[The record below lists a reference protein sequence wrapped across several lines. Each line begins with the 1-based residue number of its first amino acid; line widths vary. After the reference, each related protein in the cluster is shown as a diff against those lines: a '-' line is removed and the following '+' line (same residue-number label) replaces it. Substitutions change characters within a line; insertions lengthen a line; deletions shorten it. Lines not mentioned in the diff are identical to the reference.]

1 VILLRSRPRRHDVPL
16 PATLSR
22 RWALTLA
29 AAALAMA
36 GRIVVPLGV
45 RYIAGADLRDS
56 AHVAILAVAAVGGV
70 LVTGAGSYLSN
81 VRVLRAAEEMIAALR
96 SAAFARIHQ
105 MPVLI
110 LDRESRGAL
119 VANVTTDIDALS
131 AFLQFGGLAAVLST
145 GQILLATVLMAI
157 YSWQL
162 TLTLWCLM
170 LSSAFGFLPVQRRV
184 GRAYAE
190 VREHVGNMFARLSEA
205 LVGVETIQAFD
216 ARSRVMADID
226 ETIGAYSRKARH
238 AAQLTT
244 NGFAAAVLISGIAL
258 LIVVVGGAWL
268 GAAGNLD
275 LGRILAVLF
284 LVQLIMGPLQA
295 MAEALNLLQN
305 AVAGWRRVSA
315 LLRAPAGVTDLDG
328 ATVDLPRG
336 PAEICFENV
345 GFAYPGRPAVLQ
357 AVSLTLRPGCRVAV
371 VGQTGSG
378 KTTLGRLVTRLL
390 DPTEGRITID
400 GVDLQRVRPSALR
413 ARIAYAP
420 QEGFLFDRSVA
431 ENIAWGRPGTGHAD
445 IVAALAQLGLT
456 EWAQSLPL
464 GLATPVGQRGE
475 HLSAGERQLV
485 ALARVFLREPDMLV
499 LDEATSDI
507 DPATE
512 VRLTTALTA
521 ATQGRT
527 CVTIAHRPSTA
538 ETADLVVVLASG
550 RVVDAGVHGDLL
562 DRCPAYQHLHHP
574 R

>member
-1 VILLRSRPRRHDVPL
+1 
-16 PATLSR
+16 
-22 RWALTLA
+22 
-29 AAALAMA
+29 
-36 GRIVVPLGV
+36 
-45 RYIAGADLRDS
+45 
-56 AHVAILAVAAVGGV
+56 
-70 LVTGAGSYLSN
+70 
-81 VRVLRAAEEMIAALR
+81 LR

-119 VANVTTDIDALS
+119 VANLTTDIDALS
-131 AFLQFGGLAAVLST
+131 AFLQSGGLAAVLST

-170 LSSAFGFLPVQRRV
+170 LPSAFGFRPVQRRV

-190 VREHVGNMFARLSEA
+190 VREHVGNMFAQLSEA
-205 LVGVETIQAFD
+205 LVGAETIQAFD
-216 ARSRVMADID
+216 ARSRALAHID
-226 ETIGAYSRKARH
+226 ETIGAYSRKARR

-244 NGFAAAVLISGIAL
+244 NGFAAAMLISGIAL
-258 LIVVVGGAWL
+258 LIVVEGGAWL
-268 GAAGNLD
+268 GATGHLD

-284 LVQLIMGPLQA
+284 LVQLIMAPLQA
-295 MAEALNLLQN
+295 MAESLNLLQN

-315 LLRAPAGVTDLDG
+315 LLRAPAGATDLDG
-328 ATVDLPRG
+328 AIVDLPRG

-345 GFAYPGRPAVLQ
+345 GFAYPGSPAVLQ
-357 AVSLTLRPGCRVAV
+357 AVSLTVPPGCRVAV

-400 GVDLQRVRPSALR
+400 GVDLQRVRPAALR

-431 ENIAWGRPGTGHAD
+431 ENIAWGRPGTVQAD
-445 IVAALAQLGLT
+445 IAAALAQLGLT

-485 ALARVFLREPDMLV
+485 ALARVFLREPDVLV

-512 VRLTTALTA
+512 ARLTTALTA

-538 ETADLVVVLASG
+538 ETADLVVVLDSG
-550 RVVDAGVHGDLL
+550 RIVDAGVHGDLL
-562 DRCPAYQHLHHP
+562 DRCPAYQLLH
-574 R
+574 RASACR